1 MSVCDFLTSNN
12 VDILALTETWLGSSI
27 DKSVIAEITP
37 NSYDLQHISRN
48 ERKAVIFNKNLDV
61 KPGFNG
67 IYNRWNVFAGNNL
80 HNICLVNT
88 SDLI

>member
-48 ERKAVIFNKNLDV
+48 DRKAVIFNKNLDV
-61 KPGFNG
+61 KPARTHSHILNFWNAIYRQRIIVFGF
-67 IYNRWNVFAGNNL
+67 V
-80 HNICLVNT
+80 
-88 SDLI
+88 